1 MITSANHQ
9 HRNPNWIF
17 CTVDGMIGVTSG
29 GMNVVHIEWFLR
41 EMPIPG
47 NRQKNSLM
55 SQYSHSSQIWVFI
68 RKTFFR
74 GQNIEFILQLSLWPK
89 AFGNDSKVGI
99 IAKKMFFLTGIF
111 TQITNTWSVLKSV
124 ANLVDLFGRP
134 VKFVKRVSLTL
145 LRKEIFSPVR
155 KNCLGPPGLRM
166 LHGQLSDYVV
176 MSTATFLSD
185 SVRYISLSR

>member
-1 MITSANHQ
+1 
-9 HRNPNWIF
+9 
-17 CTVDGMIGVTSG
+17 
-29 GMNVVHIEWFLR
+29 
-41 EMPIPG
+41 
-47 NRQKNSLM
+47 
-55 SQYSHSSQIWVFI
+55 
-68 RKTFFR
+68 
-74 GQNIEFILQLSLWPK
+74 
-89 AFGNDSKVGI
+89 
-99 IAKKMFFLTGIF
+99 MFFLRGYLRKS
-111 TQITNTWSVLKSV
+111 QILGLFKSV

-145 LRKEIFSPVR
+145 LKKEIFSPVR

>member
-111 TQITNTWSVLKSV
+111 TQITNTWSVQVCGELSW
-124 ANLVDLFGRP
+124 LVWQTCQICQKGLTHSAQERNIFPCQKELPWPAWAGNVTWSTIRLCRDVHRYF
-134 VKFVKRVSLTL
+134 SL
-145 LRKEIFSPVR
+145 R
-155 KNCLGPPGLRM
+155 
-166 LHGQLSDYVV
+166 
-176 MSTATFLSD
+176 
-185 SVRYISLSR
+185 